1 MSSHWKNEQTLEFE
15 ALSLGG
21 SIVAENPC
29 NVQVANVRTAQAK
42 GTFVR
47 RRKKR
52 RLILVTISEVLCW
65 NAHFY
70 GFQ

>member
-15 ALSLGG
+15 ALSLGE

-47 RRKKR
+47 RRKN
-52 RLILVTISEVLCW
+52 E
-65 NAHFY
+65 
-70 GFQ
+70 G